1 MVNKGEER
9 AVLRIK
15 KVLNSS
21 VVLVSEEEGDEFIVL
36 EKGIGYGRKPGE
48 TVEVKEESR
57 IFVQL
62 SQTDRNQLAE
72 LLSSIPSGYLEV
84 TQAIVAY
91 AEQTLNTSLNEHIY
105 LALTDHLHFAVE
117 RFEQNMIITNRV
129 FWELK
134 SFYPKEYRIGLKA
147 LEIVRNELGIRLP
160 EEEAANIAFHIVN
173 AQKEE
178 EVQYDAMR
186 AARLIGQVVTLV
198 TYLMKCQ
205 PDKESLHYSR
215 FISHMQYFAE
225 RFFTDRMLDSADD
238 FLYAQME
245 QGYPKAVACAEKV
258 RTLLLKEYH
267 KAISNEET
275 AYLAVHI
282 QRLASRN

>member
-1 MVNKGEER
+1 M
-9 AVLRIK
+9 LRIK

-21 VVLVSEEEGDEFIVL
+21 VVLASDQDDAEFIVL
-36 EKGIGYGRKPGE
+36 DKGIGYGRKPGE
-48 TVEVKEESR
+48 TVELREESR

-62 SQTDRNQLAE
+62 SQNERNQLAE
-72 LLSSIPSGYLEV
+72 LLSTIPPSYLEM
-84 TQAIVAY
+84 TQEIVAF
-91 AEQTLNTSLNEHIY
+91 AQQELHTTLNEHIY

-117 RFEQNMIITNRV
+117 RYKRNMMFTNRV

-134 SFYPKEYRIGLKA
+134 SFYPKEYQVGVRA
-147 LEIVRNELGIRLP
+147 LDIIERELGIRLP
-160 EEEAANIAFHIVN
+160 LEEAANIAFHIVN

-186 AARLIGQVVTLV
+186 AAKLIGRVVTLV
-198 TYLMKCQ
+198 TYSMNCQ
-205 PDKESLHYSR
+205 PDRESLHYSR

-225 RFFTDRMLDSADD
+225 RFFTDKMLDSPDD

-245 QGYPKAVACAEKV
+245 QGYPKALACAEKV
-258 RTLLLKEYH
+258 RTLILKEYDR
-267 KAISNEET
+267 AISNEEV

-282 QRLASRN
+282 ERLASRE

>member
-1 MVNKGEER
+1 M
-9 AVLRIK
+9 LCIK

-21 VVLVSEEEGDEFIVL
+21 VVLVSDEDNEEFIVL

-48 TVEVKEESR
+48 VVKIQQGSR

-72 LLSSIPSGYLEV
+72 LLSAIPPSYLEI
-84 TQAIVAY
+84 TQEIVAY
-91 AEQTLNTSLNEHIY
+91 AERQLNTSLNEHIY
-105 LALTDHLHFAVE
+105 LALTDHLNFAVE
-117 RFEQNMIITNRV
+117 RFEKNMVITNRV

-134 SFYPKEYRIGLKA
+134 SFYPKEYRIGIKA
-147 LEIVRNELGIRLP
+147 LEIIRRELGIGLP

-178 EVQYDAMR
+178 KVQYDAMR
-186 AARLIGQVVTLV
+186 AAKLIGKVVTVV
-198 TYLMKCQ
+198 TYSMNCQ
-205 PDKESLHYSR
+205 PDKDSLHYSR
-215 FISHMQYFAE
+215 FISHLQYFAE

-238 FLYAQME
+238 FLYIQME
-245 QGYPKAVACAEKV
+245 QGYPKATACAERI
-258 RTLLLKEYH
+258 RTLLIKEYN
-267 KAISNEET
+267 KAISNEEV

>member
-1 MVNKGEER
+1 M
-9 AVLRIK
+9 LQIK

-21 VVLVSEEEGDEFIVL
+21 VVLVSEGTDKEFIVL

-48 TVEVKEESR
+48 WVEVQEGSR

-62 SQTDRNQLAE
+62 SQRDCSQLAE
-72 LLSSIPSGYLEV
+72 LLSEIPSDYLEI
-84 TQAIVAY
+84 TQEIVAM
-91 AEQTLNTSLNEHIY
+91 AEQQLNTSLNEHIY

-117 RFEQNMIITNRV
+117 RFEKNMIITNRV

-134 SFYPKEYRIGLKA
+134 SFYPKEYRIGIQA
-147 LEIVRNELGIRLP
+147 LRIVKRELGIELP

-173 AQKEE
+173 AQKED

-186 AARLIGQVVTLV
+186 AAKLIGKVVKLV
-198 TYLMKCQ
+198 TYSMNCQ

-225 RFFTDRMLDSADD
+225 RFFKDRMLDSEDD

-245 QGYPKAVACAEKV
+245 QGYPRAVSCAEKV
-258 RTLLLKEYH
+258 RTLIVKEYD
-267 KAISNEET
+267 KAISNEEV

-282 QRLASRN
+282 HRLASRK

>member
-1 MVNKGEER
+1 M
-9 AVLRIK
+9 LRIK

-21 VVLVSEEEGDEFIVL
+21 VVLVSDGNSEEFIVL

-48 TVEVKEESR
+48 TVEVKGESR

-72 LLSSIPSGYLEV
+72 LLSAIPPIYLEM
-84 TQAIVAY
+84 TQEIVAY
-91 AEQTLNTSLNEHIY
+91 AEQQLNTSLNEHIY

-117 RFEQNMIITNRV
+117 RFEKNMIITNRV

-134 SFYPKEYRIGLKA
+134 SFYPKEYQIGVKA
-147 LEIVRNELGIRLP
+147 LGIIKRELGIELP
-160 EEEAANIAFHIVN
+160 QEEAANIAFHIVN
-173 AQKEE
+173 AQKED

-186 AARLIGQVVTLV
+186 AAKLIGKVVTLV
-198 TYLMKCQ
+198 TYLMNCQ

-225 RFFTDRMLDSADD
+225 RFFKDRMLDSEDD

-245 QGYPKAVACAEKV
+245 QGYPKALTCAEKV
-258 RTLLLKEYH
+258 RTLIIKEYN
-267 KAISNEET
+267 KAISNEEV

-282 QRLASRN
+282 QRLASRD

>member
-1 MVNKGEER
+1 M
-9 AVLRIK
+9 LRIK

-21 VVLVSEEEGDEFIVL
+21 VVLVSDGENEEFIVL

-48 TVEVKEESR
+48 IVQVQEESR

-62 SQTDRNQLAE
+62 SPTDRNQLAE
-72 LLSSIPSGYLEV
+72 LLSAIPSGYLEM
-84 TQAIVAY
+84 TQEIVIY
-91 AEQTLNTSLNEHIY
+91 AEQQLNTSLNEHIY

-117 RFEQNMIITNRV
+117 RFEKHMVITNRV
-129 FWELK
+129 FWEMK
-134 SFYPKEYRIGLKA
+134 SFYPKEYRIGKKA
-147 LEIVRNELGIRLP
+147 LDIIHRELGIELP

-186 AARLIGQVVTLV
+186 AAKLIGKAVTLV
-198 TYLMKCQ
+198 TYSMNCQ

-225 RFFTDRMLDSADD
+225 RFFTDRMLDSEDD

-245 QGYPKAVACAEKV
+245 KRYPKAVACAEKV
-258 RTLLLKEYH
+258 RTLLIKEYN
-267 KAISNEET
+267 KAISNEEV

>member
-1 MVNKGEER
+1 M
-9 AVLRIK
+9 LWIK

-21 VVLVSEEEGDEFIVL
+21 VVLAADEDGGEFIVL
-36 EKGIGYGRKPGE
+36 EKGIGYGRKAGE
-48 TVEVKEESR
+48 IVEVGGTSQ

-72 LLSSIPSGYLEV
+72 LLSEIPPSYLEV
-84 TQAIVAY
+84 TQEIVAY
-91 AEQTLNTSLNEHIY
+91 AEQQLDTSLNEHIY

-117 RFEQNMIITNRV
+117 RFEKNMIITNRV

-134 SFYPKEYRIGLKA
+134 SFYPKEYQVGVKA
-147 LEIVRNELGIRLP
+147 LEIIKRELGIELP
-160 EEEAANIAFHIVN
+160 QEEAANIAFHIVN
-173 AQKEE
+173 AQKED

-186 AARLIGQVVTLV
+186 AAKLIGKVVTLV
-198 TYLMKCQ
+198 TYSMNCQ

-225 RFFTDRMLDSADD
+225 RFFTDKMLDSPDD
-238 FLYAQME
+238 FLYVQME
-245 QGYPKAVACAEKV
+245 KGYPKALSCAEKV
-258 RTLLLKEYH
+258 RTLILKEYNRV
-267 KAISNEET
+267 ISNEEA

-282 QRLASRN
+282 QRLTSRE

>member
-1 MVNKGEER
+1 M
-9 AVLRIK
+9 LHIK

-21 VVLVSEEEGDEFIVL
+21 VVLVSDEEKEEFIIL

-48 TVEVKEESR
+48 LVEVKQDSQ

-62 SQTDRNQLAE
+62 SQTDRNQLVE
-72 LLSSIPSGYLEV
+72 LLIEIPSDYLEL
-84 TQAIVAY
+84 TQKIVAY
-91 AEQTLNTSLNEHIY
+91 AEQQLNTSLNKHIY
-105 LALTDHLHFAVE
+105 LTLTDHLHFAME
-117 RFEQNMIITNRV
+117 RFRKNMILTNRV

-134 SFYPKEYRIGLKA
+134 TFYPKEYQIGRKA
-147 LEIVRNELGIRLP
+147 LEIVKQKMKVMLP

-178 EVQYDAMR
+178 GVQYDAMR
-186 AARLIGQVVTLV
+186 AAKLIGRVVTLV
-198 TYLMKCQ
+198 TYSMNCQ
-205 PDKESLHYSR
+205 PDKESIHYSR

-225 RFFTDRMLDSADD
+225 RFFTDKMLDSEDN

-245 QGYPKAVACAEKV
+245 TGYPKALACAEKV
-258 RTLLLKEYH
+258 RTHMIKEYN
-267 KAISNEET
+267 KSISNEEV

-282 QRLASRN
+282 QRLASRE

>member
-1 MVNKGEER
+1 M
-9 AVLRIK
+9 LHIK

-21 VVLVSEEEGDEFIVL
+21 VVLVSDEEKEEFIIL

-48 TVEVKEESR
+48 YVEVKQDSQ

-62 SQTDRNQLAE
+62 SQMERNQLIE
-72 LLSSIPSGYLEV
+72 LLSEIPSGYLEMTQKIV
-84 TQAIVAY
+84 TY
-91 AEQTLNTSLNEHIY
+91 AEQQLNTSLNEHIY

-117 RFEQNMIITNRV
+117 RFQKNMVVTNRV

-134 SFYPKEYRIGLKA
+134 TFYPKEYQIGIKA
-147 LEIVRNELGIRLP
+147 LEIVKKEMNVTLP
-160 EEEAANIAFHIVN
+160 KEEAANIAFHIVN

-186 AARLIGQVVTLV
+186 AAKLIGTVVTLV
-198 TYLMKCQ
+198 TYSMNCQ
-205 PDKESLHYSR
+205 PDKESIHYSR

-225 RFFTDRMLDSADD
+225 RFFTDKMLDSEDD

-245 QGYPKAVACAEKV
+245 KGYPKALACAEKV
-258 RTLLLKEYH
+258 RTHMIKEYD
-267 KAISNEET
+267 KGISNEEV

-282 QRLASRN
+282 QRLASRE

>member
-1 MVNKGEER
+1 M
-9 AVLRIK
+9 LRIK

-21 VVLVSEEEGDEFIVL
+21 VVLVSNGDSEEFIVL

-48 TVEVKEESR
+48 AVEVQEESR

-62 SQTDRNQLAE
+62 SPADRSQLAE
-72 LLSSIPSGYLEV
+72 LLSAIPPCYLEI
-84 TQAIVAY
+84 TQEIVAY
-91 AEQTLNTSLNEHIY
+91 AEHQLNTSLNEHIY
-105 LALTDHLHFAVE
+105 LALTDHLNFAVE
-117 RFEQNMIITNRV
+117 RFEKNMVITNRV

-134 SFYPKEYRIGLKA
+134 SFYPKEYRIGIKA
-147 LEIVRNELGIRLP
+147 LEIIRRKLGIELP

-178 EVQYDAMR
+178 KVQYDAMR
-186 AARLIGQVVTLV
+186 AAKLIGKVVTLV
-198 TYLMKCQ
+198 TYSMNCQ

-238 FLYAQME
+238 FLYIQME
-245 QGYPKAVACAEKV
+245 QGYPKAVACAERI
-258 RTLLLKEYH
+258 RTLLIKEYD
-267 KAISNEET
+267 KAISNEEV

>member
-1 MVNKGEER
+1 M
-9 AVLRIK
+9 LWIK

-21 VVLVSEEEGDEFIVL
+21 VVLAADEDGGEFIVL
-36 EKGIGYGRKPGE
+36 EKGIGYGRKAGE
-48 TVEVKEESR
+48 IVEVGGTSQ

-72 LLSSIPSGYLEV
+72 LLSEIPPSYLEM
-84 TQAIVAY
+84 TQEIVAY
-91 AEQTLNTSLNEHIY
+91 AEQQLDTSLNEHIY

-117 RFEQNMIITNRV
+117 RFEKNMIITNRV

-134 SFYPKEYRIGLKA
+134 SFYPKEYQVGVKA
-147 LEIVRNELGIRLP
+147 LEIIKRELGIELP
-160 EEEAANIAFHIVN
+160 QEEAANIAFHIVN
-173 AQKEE
+173 AQKED

-186 AARLIGQVVTLV
+186 AAKLIGKVVTLV
-198 TYLMKCQ
+198 TYSMNCQ

-225 RFFTDRMLDSADD
+225 RFFTDKMLDSPDD
-238 FLYAQME
+238 FLYVQME
-245 QGYPKAVACAEKV
+245 KGYPKALSCAEKV
-258 RTLLLKEYH
+258 RTLILKEYNRV
-267 KAISNEET
+267 ISNEEA

-282 QRLASRN
+282 QRLTSRE

>member
-1 MVNKGEER
+1 M
-9 AVLRIK
+9 LHIK

-21 VVLVSEEEGDEFIVL
+21 VVLVSDEEKEEFIIL

-48 TVEVKEESR
+48 LVEVKQDSQ

-62 SQTDRNQLAE
+62 SQTDRNQLVE
-72 LLSSIPSGYLEV
+72 LLSEIPSDYLEL
-84 TQAIVAY
+84 TQKIVAY
-91 AEQTLNTSLNEHIY
+91 AEQQLNTSLNKHIY
-105 LALTDHLHFAVE
+105 LTLTDHLHFAME
-117 RFEQNMIITNRV
+117 RFRKNMILTNRV

-134 SFYPKEYRIGLKA
+134 TFYPKEYQIGRKA
-147 LEIVRNELGIRLP
+147 LEIVKQKMKVMLP

-178 EVQYDAMR
+178 GVQYDAMR
-186 AARLIGQVVTLV
+186 AAKLIGRVVTLV
-198 TYLMKCQ
+198 TYSMNCQ
-205 PDKESLHYSR
+205 PDKESIHYSR

-225 RFFTDRMLDSADD
+225 RFFTDKMLDSEDN

-245 QGYPKAVACAEKV
+245 TGYPKALACAEKV
-258 RTLLLKEYH
+258 RTHMIKEYN
-267 KAISNEET
+267 KSISNEEV

-282 QRLASRN
+282 QRLASRE